1 MNSIL
6 IKNLNCHC
14 CILVYDVTDED
25 SFNWCGKAIEKIYK
39 ISKDIRIMLI
49 GNKID
54 LENKR
59 VISKEDG
66 YNLSLEYN
74 TFFMETSC
82 KYYYNVVN
90 AFETIIIETYNFLKN
105 NKKI

>member
-1 MNSIL
+1 MNFEM
-6 IKNLNCHC
+6 IKYDKCHC
-14 CILVYDVTDED
+14 CILVYDVTNKD

-54 LENKR
+54 LEDKR

-74 TFFMETSC
+74 SLFMETSC
-82 KYYYNVVN
+82 KYYYNVDN
-90 AFETIIIETYNFLKN
+90 AFETIIIETYNYLKK